1 VICADVKA
9 WQKNPYQYFR
19 NATKPVQD
27 MLVPMIAPF
36 YQGKDQLQRD
46 GAMRSVCL
54 VSMTIMLT
62 AKTMGYDSSS
72 MIGFDPIK
80 VGELVR
86 LPQEHVIGM
95 MLQ

>member
-1 VICADVKA
+1 
-9 WQKNPYQYFR
+9 
-19 NATKPVQD
+19 